1 MIDSNTG
8 KMFSQDNLPL
18 KGIKV
23 TEFTHM
29 IMGPAVGAILADLGA
44 EVIRIEP
51 VTGDKTRLLPGSG
64 IGFFTS
70 FNRNKRSIALD
81 IKSDQG
87 KDIALKLIQESDVLI
102 ENFRPGTMERLGFGY
117 DDLKPLNNRLIYC
130 SAKGF
135 LQGPYENRT
144 ALDEIAQMM
153 GGLAH
158 MTGPIGQPLRAGSSV
173 IDIMGGM
180 FGVIGILA
188 ACEQLKTTGRGQKI
202 TSALF
207 ENVAYL
213 MTQHMAQYAITGEA
227 VPPMPVRKSVWAIY
241 EVFQTKGDEQVFVG
255 VVSDAQW
262 QSFCKAFDL
271 LELLENSDLNENAG
285 RVEHRDLIIPIITE
299 TFKQYT
305 KLELMQKLEET
316 GLPFAPISKPE
327 DLFEDPHLNA
337 SDGLVAIDLPEG
349 GQVKLPTLPIEM
361 DGNRF
366 GVRYQP
372 SQPGEH
378 TREILR
384 ELDFDDEIIDQMVNE
399 SVVSE

>member
-1 MIDSNTG
+1 
-8 KMFSQDNLPL
+8 MFSQDNLPL

-117 DDLKPLNNRLIYC
+117 EDLKPLNNRLIYC

-384 ELDFDDEIIDQMVNE
+384 ELDFDDEIIDQMVSE

>member
-117 DDLKPLNNRLIYC
+117 EDLKPLNNRLIYC

-299 TFKQYT
+299 TFKQYN

-384 ELDFDDEIIDQMVNE
+384 ELDFDDEIIDQMVSE

>member
-1 MIDSNTG
+1 
-8 KMFSQDNLPL
+8 MFSQDNLPL

-117 DDLKPLNNRLIYC
+117 EDLKSLNNRLIYC

-227 VPPMPVRKSVWAIY
+227 VPPMPVRKSTWAIY

>member
-1 MIDSNTG
+1 
-8 KMFSQDNLPL
+8 MFSQDSLPL

-117 DDLKPLNNRLIYC
+117 EDLKSLNNRLIYC

-158 MTGPIGQPLRAGSSV
+158 MTGPVGQPLRAGSSV

-188 ACEQLKTTGRGQKI
+188 ACEQRKTNGRGQKI

-227 VPPMPVRKSVWAIY
+227 VPPMPVRKSTWAIY

-271 LELLENSDLNENAG
+271 LELLDNSDLNENAG

-299 TFKQYT
+299 TFKQYN

-384 ELDFDDEIIDQMVNE
+384 ELDFDDEMIDQMVNE

>member
-8 KMFSQDNLPL
+8 KMFSQDSLPL

-117 DDLKPLNNRLIYC
+117 EDLKSLNNRLIYC

-158 MTGPIGQPLRAGSSV
+158 MTGPVGQPLRAGSSV

-188 ACEQLKTTGRGQKI
+188 ACEQRKTNGRGQKI

-227 VPPMPVRKSVWAIY
+227 VPPMPVRKSLGL
-241 EVFQTKGDEQVFVG
+241 FMR
-255 VVSDAQW
+255 
-262 QSFCKAFDL
+262 SFKPREMSRCS
-271 LELLENSDLNENAG
+271 LELSAMHSGNHFVRL
-285 RVEHRDLIIPIITE
+285 LI
-299 TFKQYT
+299 YW
-305 KLELMQKLEET
+305 
-316 GLPFAPISKPE
+316 
-327 DLFEDPHLNA
+327 NC
-337 SDGLVAIDLPEG
+337 
-349 GQVKLPTLPIEM
+349 
-361 DGNRF
+361 
-366 GVRYQP
+366 
-372 SQPGEH
+372 
-378 TREILR
+378 
-384 ELDFDDEIIDQMVNE
+384 
-399 SVVSE
+399 

>member
-117 DDLKPLNNRLIYC
+117 EDLKPLNNRLIYC

-384 ELDFDDEIIDQMVNE
+384 ELDFDDEIIDQMVSE

>member
-117 DDLKPLNNRLIYC
+117 EDLKPLNNRLIYC

>member
-117 DDLKPLNNRLIYC
+117 EDLKSLNNRLIYC

>member
-1 MIDSNTG
+1 
-8 KMFSQDNLPL
+8 MFSQDNLPL

-117 DDLKPLNNRLIYC
+117 EDLKPLNNRLIYC

-227 VPPMPVRKSVWAIY
+227 VPPMPVRKSTWAIY

-271 LELLENSDLNENAG
+271 LELLDNSDLNENAG

>member
-8 KMFSQDNLPL
+8 KMFSQDSLPL

-117 DDLKPLNNRLIYC
+117 EDLKSLNNRLIYC

-158 MTGPIGQPLRAGSSV
+158 MTGPVGQPLRAGSSV

-188 ACEQLKTTGRGQKI
+188 ACEQRKTNGRGQKI

-227 VPPMPVRKSVWAIY
+227 VPPMPVRKSTWAIY

-271 LELLENSDLNENAG
+271 LELLDNSDLNENAG

-299 TFKQYT
+299 TFKQYN

-372 SQPGEH
+372 AQSGEH

-384 ELDFDDEIIDQMVNE
+384 ELDFDDEMIDQMVNE

>member
-1 MIDSNTG
+1 
-8 KMFSQDNLPL
+8 MFSQDNLPL

-117 DDLKPLNNRLIYC
+117 EDLKPLNNRLIYC

-305 KLELMQKLEET
+305 KSELMQKLEET

-337 SDGLVAIDLPEG
+337 SDGLVSIDLPKG

>member
-1 MIDSNTG
+1 
-8 KMFSQDNLPL
+8 MFSQDNLPL

-117 DDLKPLNNRLIYC
+117 EDLKPLNNRLIYC

-227 VPPMPVRKSVWAIY
+227 VPPMPVRKSTWAIY

>member
-1 MIDSNTG
+1 
-8 KMFSQDNLPL
+8 MFSQDNLPL

-117 DDLKPLNNRLIYC
+117 EDLKSLNNRLIYC

>member
-1 MIDSNTG
+1 MIDSITG
-8 KMFSQDNLPL
+8 KMFSQDSLPL

-44 EVIRIEP
+44 EVIRVEP

-64 IGFFTS
+64 VGFFTS

-153 GGLAH
+153 GGLAY
-158 MTGPIGQPLRAGSSV
+158 MTGPTGQPLRAGSSV
-173 IDIMGGM
+173 VDIMGGM
-180 FGVIGILA
+180 FGAIGILA
-188 ACEQLKTTGRGQKI
+188 ACEQRQSTGKGQKI

-213 MTQHMAQYAITGEA
+213 MTQHMAQNAITGET
-227 VPPMPVRKSVWAIY
+227 VPPMSVRISTWAIY

-255 VVSDAQW
+255 VVSDGQW

-271 LELLENSDLNENAG
+271 LELLENPDLNENSG

-305 KLELMQKLEET
+305 KSELMLKLEET

-337 SDGLVAIDLPEG
+337 SDGLVSIDLPEG

-366 GVRYQP
+366 GVRHQP
-372 SQPGEH
+372 AQPGEH
-378 TREILR
+378 TREILK
-384 ELDFDDEIIDQMVNE
+384 ELDFNDEMIDQMVNE

>member
-1 MIDSNTG
+1 
-8 KMFSQDNLPL
+8 MFSQDSLPL

-117 DDLKPLNNRLIYC
+117 EDLKPLNNRLIYC

-158 MTGPIGQPLRAGSSV
+158 MTGPVGQPLRAGSSV

-188 ACEQLKTTGRGQKI
+188 ACEQRKTNGRGQKI

-227 VPPMPVRKSVWAIY
+227 VPPMPVRKSTWAIY

-271 LELLENSDLNENAG
+271 LELLDNSDLNENAG

-299 TFKQYT
+299 TFKQYN

>member
-1 MIDSNTG
+1 
-8 KMFSQDNLPL
+8 MFSQDNLPL

-117 DDLKPLNNRLIYC
+117 EDLKPLNNRLIYC

-227 VPPMPVRKSVWAIY
+227 VPPMPVRKSTWAIY

-299 TFKQYT
+299 TFKQYN

-384 ELDFDDEIIDQMVNE
+384 ELDFDDEMIDQMVNE

>member
-1 MIDSNTG
+1 
-8 KMFSQDNLPL
+8 MFSQDSLPL

-117 DDLKPLNNRLIYC
+117 EDLKPLNNRLIYC

-158 MTGPIGQPLRAGSSV
+158 MTGPVGQPLRAGSSV

>member
-1 MIDSNTG
+1 
-8 KMFSQDNLPL
+8 MFSQDNLPL

-117 DDLKPLNNRLIYC
+117 EDLKPLNNRLIYC

-158 MTGPIGQPLRAGSSV
+158 MTGPVGQPLRAGSSV

-299 TFKQYT
+299 TFKQYN

>member
-1 MIDSNTG
+1 
-8 KMFSQDNLPL
+8 MFSQDNLPL

-117 DDLKPLNNRLIYC
+117 EDLKPLNNRLIYC

-188 ACEQLKTTGRGQKI
+188 ACEQLKTTDRGQKI

>member
-1 MIDSNTG
+1 
-8 KMFSQDNLPL
+8 MFSQDNLPL

-117 DDLKPLNNRLIYC
+117 EDLKPLNNRLIYC

-384 ELDFDDEIIDQMVNE
+384 ELDFDDEMIDQMVNE

>member
-1 MIDSNTG
+1 
-8 KMFSQDNLPL
+8 MFSQDSLPL

-117 DDLKPLNNRLIYC
+117 EDLKSLNNRLIYC

>member
-117 DDLKPLNNRLIYC
+117 EDLKPLNNRLIYC

-158 MTGPIGQPLRAGSSV
+158 MTGPVGQPLRAGSSV

>member
-1 MIDSNTG
+1 
-8 KMFSQDNLPL
+8 MFSQDNLPL

-117 DDLKPLNNRLIYC
+117 EDLKPLNNRLIYC

-271 LELLENSDLNENAG
+271 LELLDNSDLNENAG

>member
-1 MIDSNTG
+1 
-8 KMFSQDNLPL
+8 MFSQDNLPL

-117 DDLKPLNNRLIYC
+117 EDLKPLNNRLIYC

>member
-1 MIDSNTG
+1 
-8 KMFSQDNLPL
+8 MFSQDNLPL

-117 DDLKPLNNRLIYC
+117 EDLKPLNNRLIYC

-158 MTGPIGQPLRAGSSV
+158 MTGPVGQPLRAGSSV

>member
-1 MIDSNTG
+1 
-8 KMFSQDNLPL
+8 MFSQDNLPL

>member
-1 MIDSNTG
+1 
-8 KMFSQDNLPL
+8 MFSQDNLPL

-87 KDIALKLIQESDVLI
+87 KDIALKLIQKSDVMI

-117 DDLKPLNNRLIYC
+117 EDLKPLNNRLIYC

>member
-1 MIDSNTG
+1 
-8 KMFSQDNLPL
+8 MFSQDNLPL

-117 DDLKPLNNRLIYC
+117 EDLKPLNNRLIYC

-337 SDGLVAIDLPEG
+337 SDGLVAIDLPKG

>member
-117 DDLKPLNNRLIYC
+117 EDLKPLNNRLIYC

-337 SDGLVAIDLPEG
+337 SDGLVAIDLPKG

>member
-117 DDLKPLNNRLIYC
+117 EDLKPLNNRLIYC

-299 TFKQYT
+299 TFKQYN

>member
-1 MIDSNTG
+1 
-8 KMFSQDNLPL
+8 MFSQDNLPL

-117 DDLKPLNNRLIYC
+117 EDLKPLNNRLIYC

-271 LELLENSDLNENAG
+271 LVLLENSDLNENAG